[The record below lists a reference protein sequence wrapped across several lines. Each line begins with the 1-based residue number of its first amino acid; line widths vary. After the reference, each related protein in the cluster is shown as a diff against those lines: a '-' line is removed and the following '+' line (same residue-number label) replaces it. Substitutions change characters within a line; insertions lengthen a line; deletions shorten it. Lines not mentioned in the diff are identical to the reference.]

1 MDYVENLRQRV
12 RKTTFVLHWGRKT
25 DFQPVQEPKKG
36 RVAMVQQVRKSIIA
50 LAFLL
55 PGPLLGQAPSAPL
68 TIKPDAPERYT
79 VVPGD
84 TLWGISQRYTDSP
97 WRWPELWNFNREQIR
112 NPHLIYPGNVIVLD
126 RERGQLTIGGAG
138 TERAPTTTPTTPT
151 PTPTPTTPGATGIA
165 PTPPTAPSTASGAPG
180 GVKLGPRV
188 RAESLARQEIP
199 SIPPSVIEPFLSR
212 PLVIEPDGLEKG
224 PTIIATQ
231 SDRVLL
237 ATGNSAYVR
246 GIGKSK
252 DDVWY
257 VYRKG
262 NPLVDPDTNQT
273 LAYEAVYLGTAQLT
287 RPGEPATVTLTDTVL
302 EVGAGD
308 KLVAAGRPQPVNYA
322 PRAPSSQIKGRVIAI
337 YGGVGNVGEAG
348 PQQIISINRGKANGL
363 EVGHVLA
370 LYNLGGM
377 VRDTSKGRNEEGAR
391 LQLPDERAGLAFV
404 FRVFDRVSYALIM
417 QVSKPVA
424 PLDVVQTP

>member
-1 MDYVENLRQRV
+1 MDNLRQCV

-36 RVAMVQQVRKSIIA
+36 RIAMVQQVRKSIIA

-55 PGPLLGQAPSAPL
+55 PGALLAQAPSAPL
-68 TIKPDAPERYT
+68 TIKPDAPDRYT

-97 WRWPELWNFNREQIR
+97 WRWPELWNLNREQIR
-112 NPHLIYPGNVIVLD
+112 NPHLIYPGYVIVLD
-126 RERGQLTIGGAG
+126 RERGQLTIGAG
-138 TERAPTTTPTTPT
+138 TERAP
-151 PTPTPTTPGATGIA
+151 GATPADPGTSPTAPTA
-165 PTPPTAPSTASGAPG
+165 PTPGTPPATASVPSGA
-180 GVKLGPRV
+180 VKIAPRI

-199 SIPPSVIEPFLSR
+199 SIPPSAIEPFLSR

-237 ATGNSAYVR
+237 STGNAAYVR
-246 GIGKSK
+246 GIGKSR
-252 DDVWY
+252 DDTWY

-308 KLVAAGRPQPVNYA
+308 KLVAAGRPQSVNYA
-322 PRAPSSQIKGRVIAI
+322 PRAPNSQIKGRVIAI
-337 YGGVGNVGEAG
+337 YGGVGKVGEAG
-348 PQQIISINRGKANGL
+348 PQQVISINRGKANGV

-370 LYNLGGM
+370 LYNLGGT
-377 VRDTSKGRNEEGAR
+377 VRDTSKSAGDASAR

-417 QVSKPVA
+417 QASKPVA